1 MLPSLPLPRTFV
13 HMTNPHNNAFHK
25 VMIWQEK
32 DKCKH
37 YTDKHWEEKHL
48 DVHCLLPVERVWELG
63 DFNSWTGLILETTS
77 HLYKKEKHIFITL
90 HSSSEG
96 SWWSSSQASLRTK
109 GIELETQ
116 RRFLF
121 PFHPLTS
128 RAHLLLAWLRVPCF
142 LTFFLTFSF
151 FQASRSPELILA
163 LPLTD
168 LLLCLSL
175 SFLFWK

>member
-48 DVHCLLPVERVWELG
+48 DVHCLLPVESVWELG
-63 DFNSWTGLILETTS
+63 DFNSCTGLILETTS
-77 HLYKKEKHIFITL
+77 HSYKKEKHIFITL

-116 RRFLF
+116 GGFFL

-128 RAHLLLAWLRVPCF
+128 RAYLLLAWLQVPCF
-142 LTFFLTFSF
+142 PTFFLTVK
-151 FQASRSPELILA
+151 
-163 LPLTD
+163 
-168 LLLCLSL
+168 CL
-175 SFLFWK
+175 